1 MVTRRRTAR
10 KKRSARPLGNLG
22 GPPARKTGGWVALV
36 LGALVIVNLYVFV
49 WDKQTS
55 VGAIKREADRAT
67 PTAMVPSRPLAA
79 PGGPVPTAPAVATA
93 PIGPPGVIDGKVGK
107 SDTLGRV
114 LKKSGLT
121 AAEADEVIRSLSG
134 VFDFKTMRSGQ
145 TYRIERGPDGR
156 VKSFELVVS
165 KVQTVRAERGPAG
178 GLVGKADNS
187 QTRIEVKSIG
197 GRIESSLYATIKASG
212 ESAALVDF
220 FVDVFAYD
228 LDFYNDTHDGDTFRV
243 IVEKELAGAQSG
255 PAGQARSAGQA
266 GAAGAAELVR
276 YRRILAAEY
285 SGKVGTFRT
294 FWFSPR
300 PSASVTAP
308 ASRPLSAARGG
319 ARDPSGGSPAGLGE
333 WLGDGYFDDRG
344 QSSEKTF
351 LKTPLK
357 FQRVSS
363 GFDRARMHPVLHT
376 VRAHLGID
384 YAAPTGTPVWAAA
397 SGVIT
402 HRGDGAGA
410 GNLVMI
416 KHDGGLETAYMHLS
430 KFADGQKVGQR
441 VAAKTV
447 IGFVG
452 ATGLATGPHLHFGVK
467 QNGEFIDPTRLTP
480 TRSRTVAAKDLEAF
494 KAEVGKL
501 SAQLAAIAIAKPA
514 T

>member
-1 MVTRRRTAR
+1 MVTRRRTRR
-10 KKRSARPLGNLG
+10 KKRSSRPLGNLG

-36 LGALVIVNLYVFV
+36 LGALVVVNLYVFV

-67 PTAMVPSRPLAA
+67 PSAMVPSRPLAEA
-79 PGGPVPTAPAVATA
+79 GVPGARPSPAAPAAAPA
-93 PIGPPGVIDGKVGK
+93 PIGPPGVVDGKVGK
-107 SDTLGRV
+107 ADTLGRV

-121 AAEADEVIRSLSG
+121 APEADEVIRALSG
-134 VFDFKTMRSGQ
+134 VFDFKTMRAGQ
-145 TYRIERGPDGR
+145 TYRIERGADGR
-156 VKSFELVVS
+156 VTSFELVVS
-165 KVQTVRAERGPAG
+165 KVQTVRAERGPTG
-178 GLVGKADNS
+178 TLTGKADNS
-187 QTRIEVKSIG
+187 QTRIEIKSIG
-197 GRIESSLYATIKASG
+197 GRIDSSLYVAIKASG
-212 ESAALVDF
+212 ENAALVDF

-243 IVEKELAGAQSG
+243 IVEKQLRDGGPSAG
-255 PAGQARSAGQA
+255 PAAPGAPASPADAGDFI
-266 GAAGAAELVR
+266 R

-285 SGKVGTFRT
+285 AGKAGTFRT
-294 FWFSPR
+294 FWF
-300 PSASVTAP
+300 
-308 ASRPLSAARGG
+308 
-319 ARDPSGGSPAGLGE
+319 
-333 WLGDGYFDDRG
+333 GDGYFDDKAE
-344 QSSEKTF
+344 SSEKTL

-363 GFDRARMHPVLHT
+363 GFDRSRMHPVLHT

-397 SGVIT
+397 GGVIT
-402 HRGDGAGA
+402 HRGDAGGA

-416 KHDGGLETAYMHLS
+416 THDGGIETAYMHLS

-447 IGFVG
+447 IGYVG

-467 QNGEFIDPTRLTP
+467 QNGEFIDPTKLVP
-480 TRSRTVAAKDLEAF
+480 VRSRAVPAKDMDAF

-501 SAQLAAIAIAKPA
+501 SAQLAAISIPKPA

>member
-1 MVTRRRTAR
+1 MLVLA
-10 KKRSARPLGNLG
+10 
-22 GPPARKTGGWVALV
+22 ALV
-36 LGALVIVNLYVFV
+36 VVNLYVFV

-67 PTAMVPSRPLAA
+67 PIAMLPSRPLAQPGA
-79 PGGPVPTAPAVATA
+79 PGPGPAAQPVTPA
-93 PIGPPGVIDGKVGK
+93 PIGPPGVIDGKVGR

-114 LKKSGLT
+114 LKKSGLS
-121 AAEADEVIRSLSG
+121 AAETDEVIRALSG
-134 VFDFKTMRSGQ
+134 VFDFKTLRAGQ
-145 TYRIERGPDGR
+145 GYRIERGADGR
-156 VKSFELVVS
+156 VKRFELTIS
-165 KVQTVRAERGPAG
+165 KVQSVRAERGSDGA
-178 GLVGKADNS
+178 LVGKADSS

-197 GRIESSLYATIKASG
+197 GRIDSSLYAALRASG

-243 IVEKELAGAQSG
+243 LVEKELRD
-255 PAGQARSAGQA
+255 PPPPTP
-266 GAAGAAELVR
+266 GAAVAGPAAELVR

-285 SGKVGTFRT
+285 AGKAGTFRT
-294 FWFSPR
+294 LWFR
-300 PSASVTAP
+300 
-308 ASRPLSAARGG
+308 
-319 ARDPSGGSPAGLGE
+319 
-333 WLGDGYFDDRG
+333 DGYFNPDGR
-344 QSSEKTF
+344 SSERTL

-384 YAAPTGTPVWAAA
+384 YAAPTGAPVWAAA
-397 SGVIT
+397 GGVIT
-402 HRGDGAGA
+402 ERGEAGGA
-410 GNLVMI
+410 GNLIVI
-416 KHDGGLETAYMHLS
+416 RHDGGIETAYMHLS

-447 IGFVG
+447 IGYVG

-467 QNGEFIDPTRLTP
+467 QNGEFIDPSKLAP
-480 TRSRTVAAKDLEAF
+480 VQTRSVAAADLAAFRAEA
-494 KAEVGKL
+494 AHRT
-501 SAQLAAIAIAKPA
+501 AQLAAIAIGKPA

>member
-1 MVTRRRTAR
+1 MVTRRKTAR

-22 GPPARKTGGWVALV
+22 GPPARRTGGWVALI
-36 LGALVIVNLYVFV
+36 LGALVLVNLYVFV
-49 WDKQTS
+49 WDKKTS

-67 PTAMVPSRPLAA
+67 PTAMLPSRPLGEAAAAVAGPAAGSAAGSAVVAA
-79 PGGPVPTAPAVATA
+79 PV
-93 PIGPPGVIDGKVGK
+93 GPPGVIDGKVGK

-121 AAEADEVIRSLSG
+121 AVEADEVIRALAG
-134 VFDFKTMRSGQ
+134 VFDFKTLRAGQ

-156 VKSFELVVS
+156 VKLFELVVG
-165 KVQTVRAERGPAG
+165 KVQTVRAERVPAG
-178 GLVGKADNS
+178 TLVGKSESS
-187 QTRIEVKSIG
+187 QTRIEIKAIG

-212 ESAALVDF
+212 ESPALVDF

-228 LDFYNDTHDGDTFRV
+228 LDFYNDTHEGDTFRV
-243 IVEKELAGAQSG
+243 VVEKQVHDD
-255 PAGQARSAGQA
+255 PAGPPGTS
-266 GAAGAAELVR
+266 ELIR
-276 YRRILAAEY
+276 YKRILAAEY
-285 SGKVGTFRT
+285 AGKAGTFRT
-294 FWFSPR
+294 FSF
-300 PSASVTAP
+300 
-308 ASRPLSAARGG
+308 
-319 ARDPSGGSPAGLGE
+319 GE
-333 WLGDGYFDDRG
+333 GYYDDRG
-344 QSSEKTF
+344 ESSEKTL

-376 VRAHLGID
+376 TRAHLGID

-402 HRGDGAGA
+402 HRGDGGGA

-416 KHDGGLETAYMHLS
+416 RHDGGIETAYMHLS

-447 IGFVG
+447 IGYVG

-467 QNGEFIDPTRLTP
+467 QRGTFIDPSKLVPVRAKG
-480 TRSRTVAAKDLEAF
+480 VAGKDREAF
-494 KAEVGKL
+494 QAEVGKL
-501 SAQLAAIAIAKPA
+501 QAQLAAIVIKPA
-514 T
+514 A